1 MSVERELD
9 RTLTLLRNKIREQ
22 GFTQLQVQAELA
34 WGRSYISQ
42 LLTKQKSL
50 RVEQVLRILQ
60 VIHVDP
66 ADFYKEL
73 YRFPES
79 EKAVTETYPTG
90 AERVNEF
97 VHSDVAQQEIAGISS
112 EVLLEKLAVS
122 ERKLNRSERLLG
134 HVVEM
139 LVERN
144 IITEEER
151 ASLKLGEGE
160 TEDPAN

>member
-60 VIHVDP
+60 VIAVEP

-73 YRFPES
+73 YRFSETEKPAPEL
-79 EKAVTETYPTG
+79 YPTG
-90 AERVNEF
+90 EQTRSFAQ
-97 VHSDVAQQEIAGISS
+97 SDIAQGELPGTSM
-112 EVLLEKLAVS
+112 ELLLRKLESS
-122 ERKLNRSERLLG
+122 ERKLDRSERLLG
-134 HVVEM
+134 HVVQM
-139 LVERN
+139 LVDRE
-144 IITEEER
+144 IITEEEQANLR
-151 ASLKLGEGE
+151 LDDGDSD
-160 TEDPAN
+160 DPAN

>member
-1 MSVERELD
+1 MIPVERELD

-60 VIHVDP
+60 VIDVEP

-73 YRFPES
+73 YRFS
-79 EKAVTETYPTG
+79 EGDGMEHNEAYGNNSRGGKGSFG
-90 AERVNEF
+90 AE
-97 VHSDVAQQEIAGISS
+97 VAQKDLQPGITTES
-112 EVLLEKLAVS
+112 LQ
-122 ERKLNRSERLLG
+122 RKLDRSARTLK
-134 HVVEM
+134 HVVQL
-139 LVERN
+139 LVDKEFLS
-144 IITEEER
+144 EEDR
-151 ASLKLGEGE
+151 ATLNLNEADN
-160 TEDPAN
+160 EDAAN